1 MKSVECGCKLATK
14 PTKSKEHGGRGGSK
28 DKNLGRI
35 ASPLHQDHKATLQLG
50 GLELKKQGLHET
62 RAYRVPSSSADIIT
76 F

>member
-50 GLELKKQGLHET
+50 GLELKKNRDYMKLERTEFHHLQQI
-62 RAYRVPSSSADIIT
+62 S
-76 F
+76 